1 MSSSDTEVHGW
12 ELFFRELLAFL
23 ETCSRHSGIANRQL
37 TEYIIERLETAIH
50 AVVHVEGVLQEG
62 IDNNIGDVFFLQ
74 DIIDQLS
81 HLEDSLQAL
90 YTEWE
95 SYLDTFDRLTS
106 MTTSYSVP
114 LETSNGPRAR
124 GRPRFDV
131 RPEQIAYLRSMSF
144 TYSQIA
150 DLLGVSRMTV
160 YRRCSEFSVTDL
172 RSRENR
178 MSDTDVNRIVRE
190 IRLEHHSLGETMVMG
205 RLQSM
210 RCNVTREQV
219 RQAIRASDPLHT
231 ALRSPS
237 AAISRQPYSVP
248 GPNSL
253 WHIGKLVGMLTVQK
267 NSQIP
272 VCMYVSYD

>member
-1 MSSSDTEVHGW
+1 MSSSEIEVQGW

-23 ETCSRHSGIANRQL
+23 DTCSRHSGIANRQL
-37 TEYIIERLETAIH
+37 TEYVIERSETVIH
-50 AVVHVEGVLQEG
+50 AVVHVKSVLQQG
-62 IDNNIGDVFFLQ
+62 IDSDSGDILVYQ
-74 DIIDQLS
+74 DILDQSS
-81 HLEDSLQAL
+81 HLEDSLRAL

-95 SYLDTFDRLTS
+95 SYLDTLDRSTTIS
-106 MTTSYSVP
+106 MSYSVP
-114 LETSNGPRAR
+114 LETSNGPRVR

-131 RPEQIAYLRSMSF
+131 RPEQIEYLRSMSF
-144 TYSQIA
+144 TYTQIA

-160 YRRCSEFSVTDL
+160 YRRCSEFGVADL

-190 IRLEHHSLGETMVMG
+190 IRLEHPSLGETLVMG

-210 RCNVTREQV
+210 GCNVTREQV

-237 AAISRQPYSVP
+237 AAVSRRPYSVP

-253 WHIGKLVGMLTVQK
+253 WHIGKLVGVLSLQVDS
-267 NSQIP
+267 NVYIP
-272 VCMYVSYD
+272 SI